1 MRPYVFDLEKQE
13 HWKNC
18 AESIYG
24 GPIDKQLSTYNYFI
38 KFVIEHGTYPSNKHT
53 FTKYLSAKQAN
64 RKEYPIFT
72 LPRQICQFLDD
83 VFQDYEQVL
92 GQSKCF
98 ASEFKS
104 IVLYS
109 RSEKY
114 RIELEKSEFCAQ

>member
-53 FTKYLSAKQAN
+53 FTKYLSTKQAN
-64 RKEYPIFT
+64 RKEY
-72 LPRQICQFLDD
+72 LSSHCLD
-83 VFQDYEQVL
+83 
-92 GQSKCF
+92 KF
-98 ASEFKS
+98 ASLWAMCFKIMS
-104 IVLYS
+104 NAWSKIYS
-109 RSEKY
+109 ADCK
-114 RIELEKSEFCAQ
+114 RI